1 MKRIL
6 LIAAVAWLCAS
17 NAASAQAPID
27 SIMAYLQHATLFSR
41 ATPQEKVYL
50 HFDNTGYFKGER
62 MWFKAYVTRSAIS
75 GQGVT
80 RYIPTSI
87 SKVLYVELL
96 NPSGDVID
104 KRKLKIENGEA
115 QGDFLLDS
123 IYGNGFYEV
132 RAFTRYMMNFAGT
145 TDEEGNT
152 VRSAAGCF
160 SRVFPIYEKP
170 KQEGDYSEPYL
181 DDESTKKRQPDQR
194 SDATTAVGET
204 TAQGKG
210 GSSVKFFPEG
220 GDLVLGLTS
229 KVAYMVSGGDA
240 GSVERGVVEVTP
252 TGGEIP
258 FTYKDAQGKERTVN
272 FPAPK
277 ADGCVLS
284 MDVLG
289 DEMLTATVQTSQGM
303 QGKMLAYVL
312 MHNGMIVQC
321 DTFSAPATY
330 VLELQ
335 RDAMPAGVNQLTVFD
350 TKGEILCE
358 RLFFICPSSAE
369 ADSISVRPK
378 QGMELKPC
386 GLVSLTLQTQPNSRL
401 SFAALDPATMTNG
414 KEGNINTWMLLA
426 SDVKGYIDNPEY
438 YFEADDA
445 QHREAADLLM
455 LTQGWR
461 RYDWRLIEG
470 VEPFVQPI
478 QPIEDK
484 LYIFG
489 QLSPS
494 LSKWKKKN
502 PVNDVELT
510 AFLYNT
516 GGAHLKGE
524 TITDS
529 LGNYAFELP
538 DIEGEWNLQIQT
550 RIDDKLKTYTV
561 GIDRHFSPLA
571 RTLDYEETQLLD
583 ANEANL
589 FRRPK
594 QTAQAGGAEGDEE
607 YEEYVKNGQYQ
618 LQIGDRSYIT
628 KTVKIKAKRRYWTDY
643 SGGWYNEGTAQRHA
657 SFYYDCD
664 EASDTYADL
673 GESQPTV
680 YEWLGEVNSLF
691 EGGDMMMDY
700 YDHFIMANTNT
711 TDIITDDTLPGEFN
725 IHRDGP
731 NYNGR
736 PIVWILNNKYAGA
749 TSVAWARYR
758 GEAETYAYLQLTG
771 MSQVRITNND
781 EMPTFLDE
789 VKSIYVSEDP
799 NVMSTYLMQSDIQGH
814 NPVIIFVYTHPTY
827 STASNKGLRKT
838 HFQGFNAPTTF
849 ETEDYS
855 ILPPMDD
862 FRRTLWWEPNVQ
874 TDDNGEATVEF
885 YNNSSA
891 NELFLSI
898 EGMTPYGTFVAK

>member
-1 MKRIL
+1 MNRTLFPPITTAL
-6 LIAAVAWLCAS
+6 VVCLFACTTR
-17 NAASAQAPID
+17 AQAPVD
-27 SIMAYLQHATLFSR
+27 SIMAYLQHATLFTR

-75 GQGVT
+75 GEGVT

-96 NPSGDVID
+96 NPSGQVIE
-104 KRKLKIENGEA
+104 RCKLKIENGEA
-115 QGDFLLDS
+115 QGDILLDS

-132 RAFTRYMMNFAGT
+132 RAFTRYMMNFGQ
-145 TDEEGNT
+145 G
-152 VRSAAGCF
+152 GIF

-170 KQEGDYSEPYL
+170 RQEGDYSEPYL

-194 SDATTAVGET
+194 TDAVATTGEFD
-204 TAQGKG
+204 AGGKG
-210 GSSVKFFPEG
+210 GSSVRFYPEG

-229 KVAYMVSGGDA
+229 RVAYVVNNGEEGT
-240 GSVERGVVEVTP
+240 VERGTAEVTP
-252 TGGEIP
+252 TGGDIP
-258 FTYKDAQGKERTVN
+258 FTYTDAKGRQRTVN

-284 MDVLG
+284 MDVMG
-289 DEMLTATVQTSQGM
+289 DELLTATVQSSQGM
-303 QGKMLAYVL
+303 QGRMLAYVL

-321 DTFSAPATY
+321 DTFTAPSTY
-330 VLELQ
+330 ILELQ

-350 TKGEILCE
+350 TEGHIQAE
-358 RLFFICPSSAE
+358 RLFFICPT
-369 ADSISVRPK
+369 ADVADTIAVRPA

-386 GLVSLTLQTQPNSRL
+386 GLVSLTLHTQPNSRL
-401 SFAALDPATMTNG
+401 SFSAMDPATLTNG

-470 VEPFVQPI
+470 VQPFDEPI

-489 QLSPS
+489 KLSPS

-502 PVNDVELT
+502 PVNDVELS

-516 GGAHLKGE
+516 SGAHLKGE

-529 LGNYAFELP
+529 VGYYAFELP

-550 RIDDKLKTYTV
+550 RIDDKLKSYTV
-561 GIDRHFSPLA
+561 GIDRHFSPEA

-589 FRRPK
+589 FRKPK
-594 QTAQAGGAEGDEE
+594 PQATASGDNDDE
-607 YEEYVKNGQYQ
+607 YEEYVRNGQYQ

-657 SFYYDCD
+657 AFYYDVD

-673 GESQPTV
+673 GETQPTL
-680 YEWLGEVNSLF
+680 YEWLGQVNSLF
-691 EGGDMMMDY
+691 KGGDMIMDY
-700 YDHFIMANTNT
+700 YDHFIAANTNT
-711 TDIITDDTLPGEFN
+711 TDIISDDTLPGEFN

-749 TSVAWARYR
+749 TSVTWARYR
-758 GEAETYAYLQLTG
+758 GEAETYAYLQLNG

-781 EMPTFLDE
+781 EMPTFIDE
-789 VKSIYVSEDP
+789 VKSVYISEDA
-799 NVMSTYLMQSDIQGH
+799 NIMSTYLMQSDIQGH
-814 NPVIIFVYTHPTY
+814 DPVVIFVYTHPTY

-862 FRRTLWWEPNVQ
+862 FRRTLWWEPSLQ
-874 TDDNGEATVEF
+874 TDANGDATVEF